1 MRIGLI
7 EPHLRCFGGIRRM
20 IEFSNRLVA
29 RGHSVTFYLPD
40 GEPLGCDWMRCDA
53 AVRPIGAGAGDEL
66 DVVVFTHEPQWYLLD
81 RFPRARRRVFY
92 ALHDGHCYGKEGSW
106 ESIHAAVDLR
116 LANSGWTAD
125 RIEAYTGHRPLVQ
138 LGGVNREVFR
148 PVAGTRRR
156 PLLCSGERQRAW
168 KGTDTIVEAARLAGV
183 PYRAY
188 AGRGLS
194 QDALGREY
202 ASARVFVVGSWFEGF
217 CQPGVEAL
225 ACGTPLVTT
234 DNGGCRE
241 YAIDGETALV
251 VAPRDPVAMAAAI
264 RRILDEPALARAL
277 SANGLEL
284 VARDFDWERRTD
296 EFAAVLDGLVAEP
309 PAPPPVRPPAATEP
323 TLGVAVIATSD
334 LLGTQRTIDS
344 VRWGT
349 DVPYE
354 LIVADPGT
362 DPEVSAYVAAAAD
375 RVVDGGGGAVPALNA
390 ALATVR
396 APYFAC
402 CRPGAAV
409 PEGWAARLVGAIA
422 EAPDTVAAMPVA
434 VPFAR
439 LDGTVPGPPERLA
452 PFARVPATPVRV
464 FSSETVRALG
474 GWDEAFTADGAADA
488 DLLTRAGANGLGV
501 IVHRGVVVG
510 ERWTRRRRGES
521 RLTIGPADCETLA
534 ARWSESADVVRLPT
548 VDAHRHA
555 ELVQSARLGVSALV
569 AELRTAEARERHE
582 RSLLGR
588 EGPVVGAAREWI
600 HDRWRSVRPR
610 LPVRLVERSGAVRR
624 RFSR

>member
-1 MRIGLI
+1 
-7 EPHLRCFGGIRRM
+7 M
-20 IEFSNRLVA
+20 IEFANRLVA
-29 RGHSVTFYLPD
+29 RGHRVTFYLPD

-53 AVRPIGAGAGDEL
+53 AVRPIGVGAGDEL
-66 DVVVFTHEPQWYLLD
+66 DVVVFNHEPQWYILD

-148 PVAGTRRR
+148 PVVGSRSR
-156 PLLCSGERQRAW
+156 PMLCSGERQRAW
-168 KGTDTIVEAARLAGV
+168 KGTATIVEAARIAGV

-217 CQPGVEAL
+217 CQPGLEAL

-251 VAPRDPVAMAAAI
+251 VAPRDPEAMAAAI
-264 RRILDEPALARAL
+264 RRILDEPTLARDL
-277 SANGLEL
+277 SANGLDL

-296 EFAAVLDGLVAEP
+296 ELAAVLDGLVSAP
-309 PAPPPVRPPAATEP
+309 PAPPPVRPPTPDEP
-323 TLGVAVIATSD
+323 RLSVAVVASSD
-334 LLGTQRTIDS
+334 LLGTQRIVDS

-349 DVPYE
+349 DLPYE

-362 DPEVSAYVAAAAD
+362 DPEVSAYVTAAAD
-375 RVVDGGGGAVPALNA
+375 RVVDGRGGPVAARNA
-390 ALATVR
+390 ALAAAR
-396 APYFAC
+396 APYLAC

-409 PEGWAARLVGAIA
+409 PEGWAGRLVSAMA
-422 EAPDTVAAMPVA
+422 EVPDAVAGVPRA

-439 LDGTVPGPPERLA
+439 VEATTPGPPEVLG
-452 PFARVPATPVRV
+452 PFAPVPATPVRV
-464 FSSETVRALG
+464 FVSDTVRALG
-474 GWDEAFTADGAADA
+474 GWDEAFTADAAADT
-488 DLLTRAGANGLGV
+488 DLLARAGANGLGTV
-501 IVHRGVVVG
+501 VHGGVVVG
-510 ERWTRRRRGES
+510 ERWRRRRRGES
-521 RLTIGPADCETLA
+521 RLPFGAADRETLA
-534 ARWSESADVVRLPT
+534 VRWGESASVPRLPA
-548 VDAHRHA
+548 VDGDRHA
-555 ELVQSARLGVSALV
+555 ELSRRGRAAVARMVDD
-569 AELRTAEARERHE
+569 LRVAEAREQRE

-588 EGPVVGAAREWI
+588 DGPIIGASREWV
-600 HDRWRSVRPR
+600 HDRWRVVRPR
-610 LPVRLVERSGAVRR
+610 LPVGLVDRIGAARR
-624 RFSR
+624 RFSP